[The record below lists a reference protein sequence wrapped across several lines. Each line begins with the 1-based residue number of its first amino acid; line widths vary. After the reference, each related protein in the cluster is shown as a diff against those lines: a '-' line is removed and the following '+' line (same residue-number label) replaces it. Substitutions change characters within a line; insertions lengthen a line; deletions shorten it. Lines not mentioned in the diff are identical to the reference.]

1 MKKKC
6 LILLLSLCITFSLTS
21 CGKVENIIGENVVQ
35 QEEKENQ
42 ENEDVVE
49 ISHDER
55 KHAIHLMGSDAY
67 QTGYSENMGEDLV
80 QVKYK
85 EILLEDCCAE
95 QYPNLKQAIGKM
107 NADEQTSIETVYQRM
122 MDQVNGFSEEGYA
135 VPYTY
140 EVNENAYVRRAD
152 ENIISVMYR
161 RWECWKNAHVDRS
174 LWGVNIDPVTGENI
188 SLEDVVTNINKIP
201 AMVSEYIIKY
211 NQQSDTTFYVD
222 VEQYVREH
230 LGELKWNM
238 DYFGLNIYF
247 DAYELDSYAAGD
259 FCVVIPFAD
268 EPNLFIEKYKD
279 VPDCYGMQLRDA
291 EYCYVDLNNDS
302 KIDKVQITSE
312 ENEYDMMGYKISVN
326 DTVISGEFKFYNV
339 DAYLLKAEDEQWYLY
354 VQGVSE
360 NDYRTI
366 DVYHIEVTGIEKV
379 DSVNAGWYSV
389 MLDEND
395 RYAEQIFT
403 DPGAFKLDTRTDY
416 LSTVTAYKS
425 YEIGNDGM
433 PITDDSWYQLQNK
446 WIFILKQPVDAELVD
461 ENTGEI
467 MGNVSLKKGE
477 EVQYVRTDD
486 KTMADLKRSD
496 GTIVR
501 VEVDTENWP
510 RTIDGVEI
518 ETIFDGIIFAG

>member
-6 LILLLSLCITFSLTS
+6 LILLFSLCLTFSLTS
-21 CGKVENIIGENVVQ
+21 CGKVENIISENVVQ
-35 QEEKENQ
+35 QGEKENQ
-42 ENEDVVE
+42 ESEEVIE

-55 KHAIHLMGSDAY
+55 KHAIHLMSSDAY

-80 QVKYK
+80 QVTYK

-95 QYPNLKQAIGKM
+95 QYPNLNQAIEKM
-107 NADEQTSIETVYQRM
+107 NADEQASIETVYQGM
-122 MDQVNGFSEEGYA
+122 MDQVNGFREEGYA

-140 EVNENAYVRRAD
+140 EVSENAYVRRAD

-161 RWECWKNAHVDRS
+161 KWECWGNAHVDRY

-201 AMVSEYIIKY
+201 SMVSEYILKY

-222 VEQYVREH
+222 IEQYVREH

-238 DYFGLNIYF
+238 DYSGLNIYF
-247 DAYELDSYAAGD
+247 DAYELDSYADGD

-268 EPNLFIEKYKD
+268 EPNLFVEKYKD

-326 DTVISGEFKFYNV
+326 DTVTSGEFEYYNV

-366 DVYHIEVTGIEKV
+366 DVYHIDVAGIEKV

-389 MLDEND
+389 MLSEID
-395 RYAEQIFT
+395 RYGEQILT

-416 LSTVTAYKS
+416 LSTATAYKS
-425 YEIGNDGM
+425 YKIGKDGM
-433 PITDDSWYQLQNK
+433 PITDDSWYQLQNE
-446 WIFILKQPVDAELVD
+446 WILTLKQPVDAELVD
-461 ENTGEI
+461 ESTGEVKEK
-467 MGNVSLKKGE
+467 VSLKKGE
-477 EVQYVRTDD
+477 QVQYVRTDD
-486 KTMADLKRSD
+486 ETMADLRRSD

-501 VEVDTENWP
+501 VAVDTENWP
-510 RTIDGVEI
+510 RTIDGIDI